1 MHLQICFGSEW
12 LFWILFESQFNYRYC
27 CSSVV
32 KSCPTLCNP
41 IEHSMPGFPILHYL
55 LEFAQIHVHWV
66 GDSNDL
72 ILCHPL
78 LLLPSIFLSIRV
90 FSVNQIFA
98 SGGQN
103 IGASAS
109 ALPMNIQGC
118 FPLELSGF
126 ISLLSKGLSGVF
138 SAPQFESISS
148 SLSLLY
154 GPTLTSVHDYW
165 KNHSFDYRDL
175 CQQNDVSAFW
185 YTV

>member
-1 MHLQICFGSEW
+1 
-12 LFWILFESQFNYRYC
+12 
-27 CSSVV
+27 
-32 KSCPTLCNP
+32 
-41 IEHSMPGFPILHYL
+41 
-55 LEFAQIHVHWV
+55 
-66 GDSNDL
+66 
-72 ILCHPL
+72 
-78 LLLPSIFLSIRV
+78 
-90 FSVNQIFA
+90 VNQIFA

-175 CQQNDVSAFW
+175 CQQNDVSAF
-185 YTV
+185 